1 MLLYSVACTPRDQMN
16 STLDNADYQI
26 LVVGQGSGH
35 VKLFD
40 TSGTILDSFTVGFNP
55 HEIEIS
61 NERQVFVSDFG
72 VEDYDN
78 TIGIPGNSISVFQ
91 LDSPYVEKWLTSVQD
106 STSNLA
112 PHGVKLRPPNQLELF
127 VNVEY
132 GDSMLVYNVSETRI
146 VRSFSLAKGSHN
158 FEFSTTGDTLWVIAG
173 DNGLYQY
180 DANSGE
186 ELNHFRTTSP
196 ARGLIYYHRD
206 KSLILSCQNEVCIVD
221 AGSLSTRKHI
231 SNLNVGQIIYSCLMP
246 DGKAILAPCP
256 YDNLVLMLDLEDGKV
271 LHRFRTGKAPI
282 YAQIAPDQQRAYI
295 SNALDD
301 HMTIIELSDLSLHD
315 FGKIDKPNGLQF
327 VLRQTKFLE
336 DY

>member
-1 MLLYSVACTPRDQMN
+1 MN
-16 STLDNADYQI
+16 SSLDQANYQI

-61 NERQVFVSDFG
+61 NKRQVFVSDFG

-78 TIGIPGNSISVFQ
+78 TKGIPGNSISVFE
-91 LDSPYVEKWLTSVQD
+91 LDVPNVEKWLTSVHD
-106 STSNLA
+106 SSTNLA
-112 PHGVKLRPPNQLELF
+112 PHGIKLRPPHQLELF

-132 GDSMLVYNVSETRI
+132 GDSMLVYNISEARI
-146 VRSFSLAKGSHN
+146 VRSFPLAKGSHN

-173 DNGLYQY
+173 DRGLYQY
-180 DANSGE
+180 DANSGV
-186 ELNHFRTTSP
+186 ELNHFKTTSP
-196 ARGLIYYHRD
+196 VRGLIYFHRE
-206 KSLILSCQNEVCIVD
+206 KSLILSCLNEIYIID
-221 AGSLSTRKHI
+221 AESLSTRKHI

-246 DGKAILAPCP
+246 DGRAILAPCP
-256 YDNLVLMLDLEDGKV
+256 YDNIVLMIDLEDGKV
-271 LHRFRTGKAPI
+271 LDRFQTGKAPI
-282 YAQIAPDQQRAYI
+282 YARIAPGQHRAYI

-301 HMTIIELSDLSLHD
+301 HMTVIELSDLSMRD

-327 VLRQTKFLE
+327 VPR
-336 DY
+336 